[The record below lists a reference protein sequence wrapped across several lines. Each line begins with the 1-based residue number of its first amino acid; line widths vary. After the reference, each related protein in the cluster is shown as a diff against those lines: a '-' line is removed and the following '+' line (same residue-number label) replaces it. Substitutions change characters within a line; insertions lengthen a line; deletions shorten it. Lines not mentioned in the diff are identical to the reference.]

1 MLGHFAFQL
10 LGTEW
15 KAPSIAVAAIAAI
28 AAPRTICVLVA
39 IAAFSNWDFA

>member
-10 LGTEW
+10 LGFNCGVERT
-15 KAPSIAVAAIAAI
+15 IHCCRAAT
-28 AAPRTICVLVA
+28 PRTICVLVA